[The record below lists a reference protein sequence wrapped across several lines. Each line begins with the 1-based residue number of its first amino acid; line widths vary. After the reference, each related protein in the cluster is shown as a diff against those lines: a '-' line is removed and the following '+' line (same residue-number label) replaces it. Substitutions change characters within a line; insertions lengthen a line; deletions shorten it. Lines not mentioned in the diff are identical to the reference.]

1 MEFFEI
7 EKEMTS
13 CDINGPSLSKPL
25 TKRRRLKKKAS
36 HPAAFIKLSQ
46 GNYQMWSEKL
56 RKFRTTSWVVKIC
69 TDFAPVYP
77 DLYLR

>member
-1 MEFFEI
+1 MYHIKVTFNPNMEFFEI

-13 CDINGPSLSKPL
+13 CDINGPNLSKPL

-36 HPAAFIKLSQ
+36 HPAAFI
-46 GNYQMWSEKL
+46 KL

>member
-7 EKEMTS
+7 GKEITS
-13 CDINGPSLSKPL
+13 CDINEPNLGKSL

-36 HPAAFIKLSQ
+36 HPDALIKLSQ
-46 GNYQMWSEKL
+46 SNFHMWNEKL

-77 DLYLR
+77 DLYL